1 MRGARPQR
9 EVERAIEAG
18 GVLRRG
24 ERVLIACSGGPD
36 SVALTAAMHA
46 VKKPIGISICAAFV
60 NHGLRESAWQDEC
73 VVLQVAA
80 QFEIPLEIVALD
92 RVARSEARLRAARY
106 DALIDAA
113 NRRRCDVIATA
124 HHAEDQSETVILALL
139 RGAGFDRVERHAG
152 PPPVGAGVSLARPM
166 IGVAPKRFAPT
177 ATRTRC
183 RMRSIRRT
191 HETNLRRNA
200 VREALTALRPSFP
213 ASMPRSHERPRWSPK
228 SAMGAAGRSC
238 ARPCGSNFR
247 LKKIFGTF
255 TSYTSRPRYAPSR
268 PGKRHISNEAW
279 DCSENRAR
287 QYRGYYEGVR
297 TAADGVIG
305 RQICSAKEIAA
316 AIERLAT
323 AIAADYRRQPLLLLG
338 VLKERS
344 V

>member
-80 QFEIPLEIVALD
+80 QLEIPLEIVALD

-113 NRRRCDVIATA
+113 NRRGCDVIATA

-139 RGAGFDRVERHAG
+139 RGAGSTGLSGMRGRRPLA
-152 PPPVGAGVSLARPM
+152 PGVSLARPM
-166 IGVAPKRFAPT
+166 IGVAPEALRAYCHAHALPYAVDPT
-177 ATRTRC
+177 NAR
-183 RMRSIRRT
+183 
-191 HETNLRRNA
+191 TNLRRNA
-200 VREALTALRPSFP
+200 VREALTALRPLFP
-213 ASMPRSHERPRWSPK
+213 GLDAAVARAAEVVAEERDGSRRAQLRKAVREQLSTEEDLRDIYFVHVE
-228 SAMGAAGRSC
+228 AAVRALEAGRS
-238 ARPCGSNFR
+238 
-247 LKKIFGTF
+247 GTF
-255 TSYTSRPRYAPSR
+255 QMK
-268 PGKRHISNEAW
+268 PG
-279 DCSENRAR
+279 
-287 QYRGYYEGVR
+287 
-297 TAADGVIG
+297 
-305 RQICSAKEIAA
+305 IALR
-316 AIERLAT
+316 IERGSIEGIT
-323 AIAADYRRQPLLLLG
+323 R
-338 VLKERS
+338 E
-344 V
+344 